1 MTATGRQRLVE
12 LSPELGRF
20 LHAALVADGRID
32 LANTVDELQAF
43 EPCGC
48 GDKFCTSFYTGPRPD
63 RSWGPDHE
71 SLVYVLDGGMLVLD
85 VVEGADSLR

>member
-48 GDKFCTSFYTGPRPD
+48 DDKFCTSFYTGPQR
-63 RSWGPDHE
+63 RE
-71 SLVYVLDGGMLVLD
+71 S
-85 VVEGADSLR
+85 AD